1 VVAPAEVDPTMT
13 ARPAALLV
21 LALLLVPALLVTVGA
36 LAPTARAAGTT
47 GGTTAVTGSLVGP
60 TLVSTGSTTKYQI
73 FGFGGPAVDANGTVV
88 GNLTFYATLVASNL
102 TGVTLLPSSSSFT
115 SNQSKS
121 LALTTGNA
129 SETLTVDVMVSS
141 VYKGQNVSTNF
152 TYTIHIVH
160 PYVVS
165 AMIVASST
173 WVTGF
178 TLVVTLD
185 GAVIGNVSVPALQP
199 EGTYQV
205 TFNYPTLGLSSGDH
219 TFAISLAQE
228 HGLVTFANGQTQYS
242 QTVYVTGPA
251 PDYTLWYVAGIVAFF
266 GAIFIFLTRVAARRR
281 GAARR

>member
-1 VVAPAEVDPTMT
+1 MT
-13 ARPAALLV
+13 ARPAALFAI
-21 LALLLVPALLVTVGA
+21 ALLLIPALLIGAGA
-36 LAPTARAAGTT
+36 LAPTARAEPTT
-47 GGTTAVTGSLVGP
+47 GVTGSLVGP
-60 TLVSTGSTTKYQI
+60 TLVSAGSTTKYQM
-73 FGFGGPAVDANGTVV
+73 FGFGGPAVAANGTVV

-102 TGVTLLPSSSSFT
+102 TGVTLLPSSASFT
-115 SNQSKS
+115 SNQSTS
-121 LALTTGNA
+121 LALTAGNT

-141 VYKGQNVSTNF
+141 VYQGKNQSTNF
-152 TYTIHIVH
+152 TYTINIAQ
-160 PYVVS
+160 PYVLS
-165 AMIVASST
+165 ATIVAGST

-178 TLVVTLD
+178 TLLVTLD
-185 GAVIGNVSVPALQP
+185 GAVIGNVSVPALQAG
-199 EGTYQV
+199 GTYQIK
-205 TFNYPTLGLSSGDH
+205 FEYPTLGLSSGDH